1 MDNTP
6 GRIWLGC
13 IIPKRYARRAV
24 TRNLLRR
31 QARALFE
38 VHAPGLRAGL
48 WLLRLAA
55 PFPVAVFVS
64 ARSQALSTMV
74 RSELDGLLSRAAG

>member
-1 MDNTP
+1 MDNIP
-6 GRIWLGC
+6 DRLWLGC
-13 IIPKRYARRAV
+13 VIPKRHARRAV

-38 VHAPGLRAGL
+38 LHAPGLRAGL

-55 PFPVAVFVS
+55 PFPAAVFGS
-64 ARSQALSTMV
+64 ARSEALSTAV
-74 RSELDGLLSRAAG
+74 RCELDGLLTRAAG